1 MSRVRGH
8 RATNHLIN
16 YGDFFTKFI
25 KEYRK
30 REYMQL
36 KKVEKFLPRYND
48 FGDDYIL
55 MNSPITY
62 VRFSIADR
70 YCNEKFF
77 DECKKCPKSCKQTFA
92 KGLSKL
98 YCGYLDK
105 DLIKNEEKN

>member
-1 MSRVRGH
+1 MSRVRGR

-48 FGDDYIL
+48 FGDD
-55 MNSPITY
+55 
-62 VRFSIADR
+62 
-70 YCNEKFF
+70 
-77 DECKKCPKSCKQTFA
+77 ECKKCPKSCKQTFA